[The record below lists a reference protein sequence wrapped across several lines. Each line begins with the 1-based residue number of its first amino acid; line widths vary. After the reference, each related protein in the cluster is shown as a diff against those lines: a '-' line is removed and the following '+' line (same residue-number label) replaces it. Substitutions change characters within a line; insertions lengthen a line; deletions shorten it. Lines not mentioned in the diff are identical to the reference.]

1 MSTGN
6 RVDDFK
12 FKKFCLR
19 YILRNRTG
27 NFLLTRL
34 TLLTTG
40 PSLRDR
46 YEITWNIAVY
56 EVKIQK
62 RKLQPRN
69 RVVAGSTMDIW
80 LGVTN
85 EICLQHLNLSSS
97 QVSVFNSDL
106 ALLQQAMNAEG
117 ICSPSEWKHN
127 TQGWISLNVFT
138 RNASNKSNEDGMHSL
153 YSQPWQYPQ
162 RWDFDVTS
170 IKQLEFSAVQVWIE
184 PDLYQELHLIW
195 MLFEIQKGLFPT
207 DKYRLTPKLITSTIL
222 PLF

>member
-1 MSTGN
+1 M
-6 RVDDFK
+6 K
-12 FKKFCLR
+12 FHETLR
-19 YILRNRTG
+19 FMKSEFEKENCNPET
-27 NFLLTRL
+27 
-34 TLLTTG
+34 
-40 PSLRDR
+40 S
-46 YEITWNIAVY
+46 
-56 EVKIQK
+56 
-62 RKLQPRN
+62 
-69 RVVAGSTMDIW
+69 VVATRQLWCWVPPWIYGLGLLMKYVCNILIYHPAKSLYSIMIWRCCSRLWMPRGS
-80 LGVTN
+80 
-85 EICLQHLNLSSS
+85 
-97 QVSVFNSDL
+97 
-106 ALLQQAMNAEG
+106 APQA
-117 ICSPSEWKHN
+117 SENIN
-127 TQGWISLNVFT
+127 TQGWISLNVST

>member
-27 NFLLTRL
+27 ILSLIRRNLLTI
-34 TLLTTG
+34 G
-40 PSLRDR
+40 PSLRDGL
-46 YEITWNIAVY
+46 EIDRNIAVY

-69 RVVAGSTMDIW
+69 RVVVAGSAMDIW

-117 ICSPSEWKHN
+117 ICSPSE
-127 TQGWISLNVFT
+127 
-138 RNASNKSNEDGMHSL
+138 
-153 YSQPWQYPQ
+153 
-162 RWDFDVTS
+162 
-170 IKQLEFSAVQVWIE
+170 
-184 PDLYQELHLIW
+184 
-195 MLFEIQKGLFPT
+195 
-207 DKYRLTPKLITSTIL
+207 
-222 PLF
+222 